1 MHCDLGARGGQG
13 KASFNNGAL
22 GDMIASRLY
31 RLDVAFIPA
40 AIRPFPP
47 SSDSKATSI
56 RLSDIKGNDTLNIYS
71 APTAL
76 VAVQFDQSH
85 GSVDTIIRIAHRKDT
100 RRRSRH
106 PGAHSSS
113 NAQLRGRHTS
123 LPSPLFP
130 ME

>member
-13 KASFNNGAL
+13 KASFNYDAL

-31 RLDVAFIPA
+31 RLDVALIPA

-56 RLSDIKGNDTLNIYS
+56 RLSDVKGNDTLNIYS

-76 VAVQFDQSH
+76 VVVQFDQSH
-85 GSVDTIIRIAHRKDT
+85 GSVDTIIRIAHRKVT
-100 RRRSRH
+100 RRGS
-106 PGAHSSS
+106 
-113 NAQLRGRHTS
+113 
-123 LPSPLFP
+123 
-130 ME
+130 